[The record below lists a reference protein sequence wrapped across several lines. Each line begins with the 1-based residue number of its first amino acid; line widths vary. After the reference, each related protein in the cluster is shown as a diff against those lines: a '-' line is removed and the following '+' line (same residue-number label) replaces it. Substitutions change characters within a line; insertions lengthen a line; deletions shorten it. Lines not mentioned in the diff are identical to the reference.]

1 MLESSLSKDDFGMA
15 VFFPDKTVLFETVHK
30 RPRAFKKTFRRFLKL
45 LEALARRDE
54 ISFHYGLTGWLKDF
68 GELLAEGLPAS
79 LRWISGA
86 GVSRSADAR
95 HNMPGEWPAGHRY
108 NWRQNPS
115 SRRCVFR
122 YSWPEGSRYI
132 RSSEPDR

>member
-15 VFFPDKTVLFETVHK
+15 VFFPDKTVLFEAGRK
-30 RPRAFKKTFRRFLKL
+30 RPWAFDENVSAFFKL
-45 LEALARRDE
+45 LEALARRDG
-54 ISFHYGLTGWLKDF
+54 ISFHYGLTGWMKDF
-68 GELLAEGLPAS
+68 GELLAEGLPAGF
-79 LRWISGA
+79 RWISGA

-95 HNMPGEWPAGHRY
+95 HNMPGERPAGHRY

>member
-15 VFFPDKTVLFETVHK
+15 VFFPDKTVLLEAGRK
-30 RPRAFKKTFRRFLKL
+30 RPRAFKKTFRRFFKL

-54 ISFHYGLTGWLKDF
+54 ISFHYGLTGWMKDF
-68 GELLAEGLPAS
+68 GELLAEGLPTS

-95 HNMPGEWPAGHRY
+95 HNMPGERPAGHRY